1 MEAME
6 GCDTLFMVGTN
17 FPYTK
22 YLPEPGQCK
31 VVQIE
36 ADPDPGRQPHRH
48 RRADGRRRQE
58 GAGARCCPTL
68 TEQDRPQFLESAQKG
83 MDDWRE
89 QMEAL
94 ESHRQR
100 TRSSPST

>member
-1 MEAME
+1 MDAME

-36 ADPDPGRQPHRH
+36 ADPVRAGNRIATEVPMIGDAKETLAALAAALDRKPRTAPSS
-48 RRADGRRRQE
+48 RRSRRRW
-58 GAGARCCPTL
+58 AIGAR
-68 TEQDRPQFLESAQKG
+68 R
-83 MDDWRE
+83 W
-89 QMEAL
+89 
-94 ESHRQR
+94 
-100 TRSSPST
+100 TRSSRSKPTRSNPST